1 MLVSLAIVA
10 VLMGILLPSLGRV
23 REIAR
28 QTVCASNA
36 RQLGLGI
43 EMFASGHHDYLPM
56 SQFLDPNSPFGGRS
70 VDTQQRRMVLLRF
83 PHTPQLG
90 AGRRSGQWDGVGKLF
105 EEHLLTTP
113 AVFYCPSHRGEHPL
127 ERYADRFDVRG
138 TTEIISNYQYR
149 GQGPNGQRR
158 LFQLNGSVA
167 LVADALAGEDY
178 FNHTSGFNVLV
189 VDGSVNWFADPSGS
203 LSTQLANTATA
214 ENDTA
219 VGDTWGQFDGV
230 NNSAP

>member
-28 QTVCASNA
+28 QTVCSSNA

-43 EMFASGHHDYLPM
+43 EMFASDNDDVLPM
-56 SQFLDPNSPFGGRS
+56 SQFLDPDSPFGGRS
-70 VDTQQRRMVLLRF
+70 IETQQRHMVLLRF

-90 AGRRSGQWDGVGKLF
+90 AERRSGQWDGVGKLF
-105 EEHLLTTP
+105 AQQYLTTP

-127 ERYADRFDVRG
+127 DLYADRFELTG
-138 TTEIISNYQYR
+138 ITEIISNYQYR

-158 LFQLNGSVA
+158 LFQLNGGVA
-167 LVADALAGEDY
+167 LVADALAGEAY
-178 FNHTSGFNVLV
+178 FNHTGGFNVLV

-203 LSTQLANTATA
+203 LATELANTATA
-214 ENDTA
+214 ENDTL
-219 VGDTWGQFDGV
+219 VGDTWGRFDGLGTG
-230 NNSAP
+230 AP